1 VSTGSLQRG
10 ARAYLRLPHLFLLA
24 AAVCKSGY
32 AVQCCPD
39 GRGICVRCGGGLC
52 NRGERRASRHCA
64 DLLRLLHCCLLSQAA
79 VGLDNLLI
87 QVWCFSSP
95 QNLLT
100 EVVSHVLGEYLVRCS
115 PVLQTALCQH
125 FKVDRYPTMLW
136 GEPARFA
143 ANLQSG
149 GDSRAG
155 LEAVEVAR
163 SAEAVVAWIN
173 AQTQQ

>member
-1 VSTGSLQRG
+1 MV
-10 ARAYLRLPHLFLLA
+10 H
-24 AAVCKSGY
+24 
-32 AVQCCPD
+32 
-39 GRGICVRCGGGLC
+39 
-52 NRGERRASRHCA
+52 
-64 DLLRLLHCCLLSQAA
+64 
-79 VGLDNLLI
+79 
-87 QVWCFSSP
+87 
-95 QNLLT
+95 
-100 EVVSHVLGEYLVRCS
+100 CS